1 MTHNRFDYAS
11 LWHERG
17 FRVTPQRQ
25 LILDAVCQG
34 AGHTTLPEIY
44 ARVQQM
50 APAINLATVYRTLD
64 FLNEMGLVVSG
75 DMGDG
80 RMVYEIAGQEPHHHL
95 VCRRCGASE
104 QISHATVQALFDA
117 IAGEQN
123 FHIEMDHLVLFG
135 TCQACHSASPHQTPA
150 SAVGSP

>member
-95 VCRRCGASE
+95 VCRRCGASP
-104 QISHATVQALFDA
+104 SKR
-117 IAGEQN
+117 GR
-123 FHIEMDHLVLFG
+123 
-135 TCQACHSASPHQTPA
+135 TP
-150 SAVGSP
+150 GRRTW